1 MRNGGIVLVLVQKK
15 IYLFSGKSAKI
26 LQPSLFGQLCTKSFV
41 GWALPQTSLGE
52 LTALSQTP

>member
-15 IYLFSGKSAKI
+15 NIYFQENLQKYCNHLFLVNYAPNPLLAG
-26 LQPSLFGQLCTKSFV
+26 
-41 GWALPQTSLGE
+41 ALPQTSLGE